1 MSDTAREITYGSVAG
16 MVGKLVEYPFDT
28 IKVRLQSSAHFRS
41 SSTLQAVAETYTKEG
56 IVDGFYKGLRAP
68 LVGACMETAVLF
80 LSYQWAINQYKNAS
94 GVAETPLLVKSAC
107 GGFSGFMASFVL
119 TPVELVK
126 CRLQVENISGGQLV
140 ATQYGKV
147 IRSIIHNDG
156 VMGLW
161 KGLVSTIIRE
171 IGGTAIWFTTYEY
184 TLGYFGSKK
193 PGLTTT
199 DYLFSGALAG
209 VTFNLSMFPIDT
221 IKSNIQ
227 VDNKGGIVHT
237 ASRLVAS
244 PGGIRNLYHGLG
256 ITLVRA
262 APANA
267 LIFYTYETMKKFL

>member
-16 MVGKLVEYPFDT
+16 MCGKLVEYPFDT

-41 SSTLQAVAETYTKEG
+41 SSTIQAIKETYAQEG
-56 IVDGFYKGLRAP
+56 IVNGFYKGLKAP
-68 LVGACMETAVLF
+68 MVGACLETAVLF
-80 LSYQWAINQYKNAS
+80 LSYQWALAQFKQAKKCDEVS
-94 GVAETPLLVKSAC
+94 LAVKSGC
-107 GGFSGFMASFVL
+107 GGFSGFMAAFVL

-126 CRLQVENISGGQLV
+126 CRLQVENVMGGLLV

-147 IRSIIHNDG
+147 IGAIVRADG
-156 VMGLW
+156 VLGLW
-161 KGLVSTIIRE
+161 SGLLSTMIRE

-184 TLGYFGSKK
+184 CVQKFAETSQLSTKH
-193 PGLTTT
+193 
-199 DYLFSGALAG
+199 YLFSGALAG
-209 VTFNLSMFPIDT
+209 ITFNLSMFPVDT

-227 VDNKGGIVHT
+227 VNHGTILST
-237 ASRLVAS
+237 TTRLLAA

-267 LIFYTYETMKKFL
+267 LIFYTYETMKTIF